1 MSLSEEYF
9 YSCHCFPL
17 SWRRLW
23 MNELSGSQLRR
34 RAHIS
39 ASVQTS
45 FPWAK
50 DWKCM
55 LASLFL
61 SLRYKSQKCMRPNVK
76 SFIYTMLSDS
86 LPVAPCLCSD
96 LKECS
101 RWNECMCGVML
112 ITFFVLFFEIK
123 ANIDSRALD
132 QTGILH
138 LKPEMRNLELF
149 SEIPFVIWTVL
160 LSTENHPSGGS
171 GTWTSGDATQK
182 CLWII

>member
-23 MNELSGSQLRR
+23 MNELSGSQLWR

-76 SFIYTMLSDS
+76 SFIYTMLSRS
-86 LPVAPCLCSD
+86 LPVAPCLCSE

-101 RWNECMCGVML
+101 RWNECYQKHVWC
-112 ITFFVLFFEIK
+112 
-123 ANIDSRALD
+123 NIDYHFFCFVFWNKSKQWQSSAGPD
-132 QTGILH
+132 QHSAGFKT
-138 LKPEMRNLELF
+138 RNVK
-149 SEIPFVIWTVL
+149 S
-160 LSTENHPSGGS
+160 
-171 GTWTSGDATQK
+171 
-182 CLWII
+182 WIIQ